1 MTLGGRIKQLRKKAG
16 LTQSE
21 LGKYL
26 KVGKSTISQ
35 YETNTNMP
43 DSDMILKIA
52 NFFDVSTD
60 YLLGRTNTPP
70 SRQARRQNRT
80 FPHRVFISR
89 RHKLKRT
96 GKNYQPR
103 CKKSTKR
110 ERKQKWRRYLKLL
123 KKSR

>member
-60 YLLGRTNTPP
+60 YLLGRTNTPRP
-70 SRQARRQNRT
+70 GKHEDKTEHSPIGFLSQGDINLKELERIINRAV
-80 FPHRVFISR
+80 R
-89 RHKLKRT
+89 KALKEREN
-96 GKNYQPR
+96 KNGDD
-103 CKKSTKR
+103 T
-110 ERKQKWRRYLKLL
+110 
-123 KKSR
+123 